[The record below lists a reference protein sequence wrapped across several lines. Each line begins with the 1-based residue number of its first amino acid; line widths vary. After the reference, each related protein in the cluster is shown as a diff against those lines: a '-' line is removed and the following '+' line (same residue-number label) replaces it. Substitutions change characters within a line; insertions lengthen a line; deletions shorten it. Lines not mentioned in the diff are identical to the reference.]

1 MDKEKNGVIC
11 RENLSTQSPNKSDNK
26 GVTSIAIRF
35 ENITTLGIW
44 RLLLFEH
51 LLQIAVFEKINT
63 NFSFLSWS
71 VSLYL
76 IIRVKLSRKLE
87 YQTALN
93 EHRRRGDRSQ
103 RIVSCQQRAKKR
115 N

>member
-51 LLQIAVFEKINT
+51 IL
-63 NFSFLSWS
+63 
-71 VSLYL
+71 
-76 IIRVKLSRKLE
+76 
-87 YQTALN
+87 
-93 EHRRRGDRSQ
+93 
-103 RIVSCQQRAKKR
+103 
-115 N
+115 